1 MADLSLNITASTNS
15 AQQSVEALS
24 QSIRNLTG
32 SISRSSTEVRRMG
45 AGTREASAHITKL
58 GQSANKT
65 AGFFQKFTKSLG
77 RIAFYRAIRTAIRYI
92 TEGFKQGLEAAYNW
106 SKLNTEHAKLAGAM
120 DRLRESAGKM
130 KLQLGAAFGGLI
142 VALEPIIQRVIDLVT
157 AAANAVTR
165 FFAILN
171 GTGWYKKAVGGLE
184 QTGNAAGGAGKK
196 IKGLLASWDE
206 LTVIGKESGGGG
218 GGSSGNDWNGDYV
231 WEEAESEWADLF
243 NNGEFFKIGE
253 KLNEALGN
261 LLTKFNDWLD
271 DVREL
276 HLGTKLAEILN
287 GFFSDP
293 ETFEEAGE
301 ALGGSLTFILDT
313 ISEFLDTVN
322 WDDIKESFKDFA
334 KGFREELEKW
344 MEKEFGEN
352 PKPYWEYV
360 GDWLFPK
367 GEDGNGDQHILEGN
381 PLQFLDELIFQPL
394 FLAID
399 EKIAELDEWLGEK
412 DIWEIIKNALFQPK
426 PDNPINGENLDAP
439 SILQLDEWFS
449 DSWINQV
456 KLRVLK
462 FKVSFL
468 EAWNGFLESI
478 DNPFTAW
485 ILDGFGVDFPNA
497 VNNSKQA
504 LEDAQTE
511 LSNFESKMGDAKTTA
526 DNLGGSV
533 SGVADDVETLSS
545 SWNGIDS
552 GKKKLSIEASTS
564 GNDKDGKKMKYVSG
578 AWSTLSGKTD
588 ANGVGNITLGV
599 TNNIP
604 AGLDGDIKNV
614 NSSWSTLS
622 NTGKKTVTLDAKQTG
637 VKPNIFETIITGW
650 NNLIGG
656 EKELNVNGDVEEDL
670 KGKIEDIKSSWGGLP
685 TGNGLKKTFTADLKG
700 SAKPKD
706 ISDLGSGWG
715 KISTKSATLTA
726 NFDGDGFDKKEFT
739 DIKGKWGEIDD
750 KTPKFKPTTDISKSV
765 STWVDKWDGLKDKTL
780 ELKAT
785 LTEKVRDAWNKV
797 ANAWNNTTILK
808 ALGTLPT
815 FAQGGFPEAGQL
827 FIANEA
833 GPELVGTMN
842 GQTAVANN
850 DQIVAGITNGVAQA
864 NAEQNALLRQEVA
877 LLTKLLEKEFVVKP
891 SVGLGQVISRSNTL
905 YGRAY

>member
-1 MADLSLNITASTNS
+1 MADLTLNIRHNAGQATVEVSGLSDAMARFASTSQGATKAGNAAASGFTRIGKACLS
-15 AQQSVEALS
+15 AGKSAS
-24 QSIRNLTG
+24 HGATG
-32 SISRSSTEVRRMG
+32 IS
-45 AGTREASAHITKL
+45 
-58 GQSANKT
+58 
-65 AGFFQKFTKSLG
+65 KFVSSLG
-77 RIAFYRAIRTAIRYI
+77 RIAFYRAIRSAIRYV
-92 TEGFKQGLEAAYNW
+92 TESFNQGLEAAYNW
-106 SKLNTEHAKLAGAM
+106 SKLNTEHAKLAGTM

-171 GTGWYKKAVGGLE
+171 GSGWYKKAVGGLE

-218 GGSSGNDWNGDYV
+218 GGSSGNDWTGDYV
-231 WEEAESEWADLF
+231 WEEAESVWADLF
-243 NNGEFFKIGE
+243 NSGEFFKIGE

-293 ETFEEAGE
+293 KTFEEAGK

-313 ISEFLDTVN
+313 ISEFLDTVD
-322 WDDIKESFKDFA
+322 WDDIKESFKAFA

-381 PLQFLDELIFQPL
+381 PLQFLDELVFQPL

-412 DIWEIIKNALFQPK
+412 DIWEIIKNALFQKK
-426 PDNPINGENLDAP
+426 PDDPINGENLDAP

-497 VNNSKQA
+497 LNNSKQA
-504 LEDAQTE
+504 LENAQTE
-511 LSNFESKMGDAKTTA
+511 LSNFESKLGNAKTTA

-545 SWNGIDS
+545 SWDGLDS
-552 GKKKLSIEASTS
+552 GKKKLSLEASTS
-564 GNDKDGKKMKYVSG
+564 GNDKDGKKMKDVSG
-578 AWSTLSGKTD
+578 AWNTLSGKTN

-622 NTGKKTVTLDAKQTG
+622 STGKKTVTLDAKQTG
-637 VKPNIFETIITGW
+637 VKPNIFEAIITGW

-656 EKELNVNGDVEEDL
+656 EKELNVNGDVEDDL
-670 KGKIEDIKSSWGGLP
+670 KDKIEDIKSSWGGLP

-706 ISDLGSGWG
+706 ISDLGSGWN
-715 KISTKSATLTA
+715 KIGTKSATLTA
-726 NFDGDGFDKKEFT
+726 NFNDSGFDKKEFT
-739 DIKGKWGEIDD
+739 DIKGKWGEIGD
-750 KTPKFKPTTDISKSV
+750 KTPEFKPKTDISKSV
-765 STWVDKWDGLKDKTL
+765 STWVDKWNGLKDKTL

-850 DQIVAGITNGVAQA
+850 DQIVAGITNGVARA
-864 NAEQNALLRQEVA
+864 NSEQNELLRQQNAILIE
-877 LLTKLLEKEFVVKP
+877 LLKKEFVLSP
-891 SVGLGQVISRSNTL
+891 SVGLGQVVSRSATL
-905 YGRAY
+905 YGRAN